1 MEKLTSDEIKEYVE
15 VFEVFGQDEN
25 GRISTNQLR
34 QAMQLVGLNP
44 TDTQI
49 QNLINER
56 EYDGDGFLE
65 FPDFIKTVEE
75 YKKPGDKADLIMLFR
90 VFDPENKGYVEAEE
104 IRDALHR
111 LKDLSKEEIEDL
123 LEDADLKQNRH
134 VYFDEFS
141 RLLVPLINRDLDII
155 YL

>member
-1 MEKLTSDEIKEYVE
+1 MQSYCY
-15 VFEVFGQDEN
+15 
-25 GRISTNQLR
+25 ISFIICL
-34 QAMQLVGLNP
+34 LSS
-44 TDTQI
+44 
-49 QNLINER
+49 
-56 EYDGDGFLE
+56 GDGFLE

-75 YKKPGDKADLIMLFR
+75 YKKPGDKADLIMAFR

-134 VYFDEFS
+134 VYFDGEFC
-141 RLLVPLINRDLDII
+141 
-155 YL
+155 